1 MGVRRGRARRGG
13 RPPVTRSTPAPEHVQ
28 QLSGASVRGS
38 DGEHVGRVRDIYLHD
53 ATGELAAITVSVG
66 RLRGRTVLLPAVAIA
81 PGALTEL
88 FDTPSQALTLVV
100 DAAAAR
106 AGAAPPDTAH
116 ADPQTLRRA
125 ARALGIEE
133 APAG

>member
-1 MGVRRGRARRGG
+1 M
-13 RPPVTRSTPAPEHVQ
+13 TRSIPTPQHVLE
-28 QLSGASVRGS
+28 LSGATVHGS

-133 APAG
+133 APRA

>member
-1 MGVRRGRARRGG
+1 M
-13 RPPVTRSTPAPEHVQ
+13 TRSTPAPEHVQ

-38 DGEHVGRVRDIYLHD
+38 DGEHVGRVRDIYLTD
-53 ATGELAAITVSVG
+53 ATGELAAITVTVG
-66 RLRGRTVLLPAVAIA
+66 RLRGRAVLLPAVAIA
-81 PGALTEL
+81 PGSLTEL
-88 FDTPSQALTLVV
+88 VSTPSPHITLVV

-106 AGAAPPDTAH
+106 AGDPPPPTAH

-133 APAG
+133 APRA

>member
-1 MGVRRGRARRGG
+1 MTRRI
-13 RPPVTRSTPAPEHVQ
+13 PAPQHVLE
-28 QLSGASVRGS
+28 LSGATVHGS

-66 RLRGRTVLLPAVAIA
+66 RLRGRSVLLPAVAIA
-81 PGALTEL
+81 AGSLTEL
-88 FDTPSQALTLVV
+88 VSTPSPHITLVV

-106 AGAAPPDTAH
+106 AGDPPPPTAH

-133 APAG
+133 APRA

>member
-1 MGVRRGRARRGG
+1 M
-13 RPPVTRSTPAPEHVQ
+13 TRHIPAPQHVLE
-28 QLSGASVRGS
+28 LSGAIVHGS

-88 FDTPSQALTLVV
+88 FDTPSQAVNLMV
-100 DAAAAR
+100 DAPAA
-106 AGAAPPDTAH
+106 TAH
-116 ADPQTLRRA
+116 ADPETLRRA
-125 ARALGIEE
+125 ARALGLEE